1 MKSETVERHFTFTQN
16 NIFPI
21 IEDDS
26 CSLKNMLQ
34 TVAKDAVCPTT
45 EQNQNKVSQLKL
57 ERALTVQACWR
68 LLSHFHL
75 MMQKNLLCPSKLPIP
90 KFSS

>member
-21 IEDDS
+21 IQEDDS

-34 TVAKDAVCPTT
+34 TVAKDAVCPTCPEQSLST
-45 EQNQNKVSQLKL
+45 EIRTSTYKPVGGCCLIFI
-57 ERALTVQACWR
+57 R
-68 LLSHFHL
+68 
-75 MMQKNLLCPSKLPIP
+75 
-90 KFSS
+90 